1 MMIKYNLASMI
12 QNIEGSVGG
21 FSEGS
26 LLNHSWRGVEGRLH
40 MKMQLDSGKLL
51 NMVSGVH

>member
-1 MMIKYNLASMI
+1 MIKYNLASMI

-26 LLNHSWRGVEGRLH
+26 LLNHSWRGVEGRLY